1 MEVGSGFGAASLG
14 FAMSANAGRKWSM
27 ADWVVSVHGVARIVI
42 VEDDVSIGPKL
53 AASLRN
59 VGHDPDWCHDG
70 AAALA
75 RAAAG
80 GVDLVLLDLGLPDVD
95 GFELCQR
102 LRDRLPG
109 AVLVVLTARTGELD
123 VIQALESGA
132 DDYLTKPFRLA
143 ELLARVTAHL
153 RRAADGGDTAGTAHL
168 GHGRLVIDR
177 AARRCLTPVGE
188 VELRPKEFDLLA
200 VLAAVPGQAVSREEL
215 MSRVW
220 DENWFGS
227 TKTLDVH
234 VAALRRKLGDFVDI
248 TTLRHFGYRLE
259 PPPDV

>member
-1 MEVGSGFGAASLG
+1 M
-14 FAMSANAGRKWSM
+14 
-27 ADWVVSVHGVARIVI
+27 ARIVI
-42 VEDDVSIGPKL
+42 VEDDAAIGPKL
-53 AASLRN
+53 AASLRS
-59 VGHDPDWCHDG
+59 VGGHDTEWCQDG
-70 AAALA
+70 KAALT
-75 RAAAG
+75 RTTG
-80 GVDLVLLDLGLPDVD
+80 GAVDLVLLDLGLPDVD

-102 LRDRLPG
+102 LRDRLPD
-109 AVLVVLTARTGELD
+109 AVVVVLTARTDEMD

-143 ELLARVTAHL
+143 ELEARVTAHL
-153 RRAADGGDTAGTAHL
+153 RRATDGSGAADARIT
-168 GHGRLVIDR
+168 HGELVVDR
-177 AARRCLTPVGE
+177 AARRCLTPKGE

-200 VLAAVPGQAVSREEL
+200 VLTASPGQAVSREEL

-234 VAALRRKLGDFVDI
+234 VAALRRKLGGLVHI

-259 PPPDV
+259 VPPES

>member
-1 MEVGSGFGAASLG
+1 M
-14 FAMSANAGRKWSM
+14 
-27 ADWVVSVHGVARIVI
+27 ARIVI
-42 VEDDVSIGPKL
+42 VEDDASIGPKL

-59 VGHDPDWCHDG
+59 VGHSTDWCRDG
-70 AAALA
+70 AAALG

-80 GVDLVLLDLGLPDVD
+80 GVDLLLLDLGLPDVD

-102 LRDRLPG
+102 LRERLPG

-153 RRAADGGDTAGTAHL
+153 RRAADSGDTAATVL

-177 AARRCLTPVGE
+177 GARRCLGPAGE

-200 VLAAVPGQAVSREEL
+200 VLAAVPGQALSREEL

-234 VAALRRKLGDFVDI
+234 VAALRRKLGDLVRI

-259 PPPDV
+259 RPSDV